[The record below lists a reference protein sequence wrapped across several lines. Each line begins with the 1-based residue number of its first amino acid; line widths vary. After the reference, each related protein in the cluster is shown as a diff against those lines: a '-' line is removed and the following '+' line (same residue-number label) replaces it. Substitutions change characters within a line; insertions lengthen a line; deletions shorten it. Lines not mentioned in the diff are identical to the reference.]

1 MIKITKIT
9 NSTETGVEFSIAI
22 PPEYLSVII
31 EAGINALIFSG
42 AAQMVEMTRQEF
54 DANPPKAEA
63 EKEMSE
69 QEQTMWSNY
78 LGKVDPKDL
87 PQS

>member
-9 NSTETGVEFSIAI
+9 QSTETGVEFTIAI
-22 PPEYLSVII
+22 PPEYLSMII
-31 EAGINALIFSG
+31 EAGINALIFQG
-42 AAQMVEMTRQEF
+42 AAQFIEMSRQEF
-54 DANPPKAEA
+54 DANPPKP

-69 QEQTMWSNY
+69 QEQQMWSNY

>member
-22 PPEYLSVII
+22 PPEYLSMII
-31 EAGINALIFSG
+31 EAGINFLIFQG
-42 AAQMVEMTRQEF
+42 AAQMVEMTKQEF
-54 DANPPKAEA
+54 DANPPKQ
-63 EKEMSE
+63 MSE
-69 QEQTMWSNY
+69 QEQIMWSNY